1 MMFIQMSF
9 MLLNKVK
16 LFLNQIDFLHEALL
30 LGNLVV
36 LVGSGS
42 LDFALFDLLLQLLD
56 LADLLCQILREI

>member
-1 MMFIQMSF
+1 

>member
-1 MMFIQMSF
+1 MIFIQMSF
-9 MLLNKVK
+9 MLLNKVE

>member
-1 MMFIQMSF
+1 
-9 MLLNKVK
+9 MLLNKVE